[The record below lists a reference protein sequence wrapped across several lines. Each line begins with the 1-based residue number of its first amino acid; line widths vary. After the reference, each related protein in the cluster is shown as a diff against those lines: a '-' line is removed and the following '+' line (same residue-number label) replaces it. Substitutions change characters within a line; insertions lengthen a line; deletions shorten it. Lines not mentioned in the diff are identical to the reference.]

1 MTRNSNQGSN
11 IWGVFILVIIGIIYN
26 GLDEMFFEPKREA
39 EAAKLLKDEEQELI
53 KLWSKPTVDFFK
65 TFNCSSLKF
74 EEKEFKIYKF
84 LAVDSYID
92 KYCQINEI
100 TDVSYDNYKIFDSI
114 YTKKI
119 NEANTIIWIVQK
131 RGKEEGTYTGGEK
144 AIRLCS
150 EINFIDKTT
159 NTIFKKIDVDYLGN
173 APEKITR
180 SNYSHADEK
189 FGERNHKGEYI
200 AIVNEIKRQRGL
212 PPLN

>member
-1 MTRNSNQGSN
+1 MSRNSNQGG
-11 IWGVFILVIIGIIYN
+11 IRCGLIIIIVIVIIYHGIDVI
-26 GLDEMFFEPKREA
+26 FFEPKRDA
-39 EAAKLLKDEEQELI
+39 EAAQLLKDEDQELI

-65 TFNCSSLKF
+65 TFNCSNLKF
-74 EEKEFKIYKF
+74 EEKEFKIDKF

-100 TDVSYDNYKIFDSI
+100 TDISYDNYKIFDSI

-119 NEANTIIWIVQK
+119 TEANTIIWIVEK